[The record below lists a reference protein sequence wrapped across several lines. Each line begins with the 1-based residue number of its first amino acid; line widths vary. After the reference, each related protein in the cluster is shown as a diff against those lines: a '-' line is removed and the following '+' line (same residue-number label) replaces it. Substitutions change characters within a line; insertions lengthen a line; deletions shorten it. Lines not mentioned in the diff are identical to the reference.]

1 MYYKLIPGVKIN
13 KYLKNQNIPIY
24 NHFKKLQQP
33 NIQKIK
39 QKLSPKKQLYFYY
52 GNHNQ
57 NDDIITYPHN
67 EYTKHIES
75 LNKNITPLKHKLN
88 EVIMENNNLTKVN
101 NYLNNQLVECYQQ
114 ISELRQN
121 KKTLENK
128 LKRQQ
133 THIQQLTKTNKF
145 VAKLNKRL
153 LYNKNFKEKFFQD
166 NILNTTNL
174 TKYPNQSLNQ
184 SSYF

>member
-1 MYYKLIPGVKIN
+1 MYNQPIPHVKIN
-13 KYLKNQNIPIY
+13 KFLREKDIPIY
-24 NHFKKLQQP
+24 NHLKKLQQQ

-57 NDDIITYPHN
+57 YDDNITHLHN

-75 LNKNITPLKHKLN
+75 LNKNITFLKYNLN
-88 EVIMENNNLTKVN
+88 EVITKKNNLTKAN
-101 NYLNNQLVECYQQ
+101 NYLNDQLVKCYQQ
-114 ISELRQN
+114 ISELTQN
-121 KKTLENK
+121 NKTLENK
-128 LKRQQ
+128 LKQQQ
-133 THIQQLTKTNKF
+133 TYIQQLTNTNKF
-145 VAKLNKRL
+145 VAKLNKQL